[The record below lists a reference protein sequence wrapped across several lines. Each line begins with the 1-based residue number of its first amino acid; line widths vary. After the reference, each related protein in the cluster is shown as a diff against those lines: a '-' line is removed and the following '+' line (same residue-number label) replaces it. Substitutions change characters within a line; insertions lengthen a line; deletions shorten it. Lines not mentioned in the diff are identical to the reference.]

1 MINIIMNFDK
11 DDFVISFKDNGV
23 GTQKIEEKG
32 VGLKSIRERISEL
45 NGTVFFKSK
54 INEGFFTKIIIPR
67 EKEK

>member
-1 MINIIMNFDK
+1 MAKLYEIDYMQI
-11 DDFVISFKDNGV
+11 G
-23 GTQKIEEKG
+23 ER
-32 VGLKSIRERISEL
+32 LKSIRERISEL